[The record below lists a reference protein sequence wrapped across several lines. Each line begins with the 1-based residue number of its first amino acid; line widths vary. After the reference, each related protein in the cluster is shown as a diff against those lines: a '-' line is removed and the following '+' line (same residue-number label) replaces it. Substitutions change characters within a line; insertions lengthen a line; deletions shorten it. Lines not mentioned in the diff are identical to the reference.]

1 MSGAALS
8 REARNGLGK
17 LKSDNRTIIW
27 LWGAGSVLN
36 EEFTEKGI
44 RELTQLDIRMNPE
57 QEFPHLTEKGF
68 IPGKIVLGFEPL
80 EIEKRFESWRSIYF
94 GTADVQPEN
103 FRKILKE
110 SGVFLYT
117 QSNDVISVSKSAL
130 MLLGTSA
137 GVKNITLPE
146 PKTVW
151 DMRKKKIIG
160 INTDNI
166 SVELTPGEP
175 LLLELR

>member
-1 MSGAALS
+1 M
-8 REARNGLGK
+8 
-17 LKSDNRTIIW
+17 
-27 LWGAGSVLN
+27 
-36 EEFTEKGI
+36 
-44 RELTQLDIRMNPE
+44 
-57 QEFPHLTEKGF
+57 
-68 IPGKIVLGFEPL
+68 
-80 EIEKRFESWRSIYF
+80 
-94 GTADVQPEN
+94 
-103 FRKILKE
+103 
-110 SGVFLYT
+110 FLYT
-117 QSNDVISVSKSAL
+117 HSNDVLSVSKSAL

-166 SVELTPGEP
+166 SVELTPGET